1 MMDYFYSTQANQF
14 DFIKIPK
21 ELVTGEMF
29 SSLSNPSKL
38 LYGMMLDRISLSLKN
53 HWLDD
58 KNRVYIVYTLKDI
71 MEDMNFSRHKAI
83 DCLNELECIGLILK
97 KQPEKGKESQIYV
110 KNYNEYTKLEIV
122 K

>member
-1 MMDYFYSTQANQF
+1 MMDYFYSTQVNQF

-38 LYGMMLDRISLSLKN
+38 LYGMMLDRMSLSMKN
-53 HWLDD
+53 HWLDER
-58 KNRVYIVYTLKDI
+58 NRVYIIYSLKEI

-83 DCLNELECIGLILK
+83 DCLNELESIGLILK
-97 KQPEKGKESQIYV
+97 KQSGKGKENQIYV
-110 KNYNEYTKLEIV
+110 KNYNDYTRLEV
-122 K
+122 LK